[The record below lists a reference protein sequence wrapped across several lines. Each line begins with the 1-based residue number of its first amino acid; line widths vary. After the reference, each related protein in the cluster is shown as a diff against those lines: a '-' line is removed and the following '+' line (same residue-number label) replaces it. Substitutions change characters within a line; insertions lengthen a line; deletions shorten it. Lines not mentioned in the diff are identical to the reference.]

1 MNKVIVNNLN
11 LFRAREMVDRF
22 SVFLVIDSDLD
33 FVQFVENVELG
44 QSDARVTV
52 DLKNQI
58 KSILCL
64 LTKVICKAY
73 CQVKLMKKIS

>member
-58 KSILCL
+58 KSILCFL
-64 LTKVICKAY
+64 N
-73 CQVKLMKKIS
+73 KKYF

>member
-1 MNKVIVNNLN
+1 MNKLIVNNLN
-11 LFRAREMVDRF
+11 LFRAREMVNRF

-52 DLKNQI
+52 DLKNQF
-58 KSILCL
+58 KSILC
-64 LTKVICKAY
+64 
-73 CQVKLMKKIS
+73 